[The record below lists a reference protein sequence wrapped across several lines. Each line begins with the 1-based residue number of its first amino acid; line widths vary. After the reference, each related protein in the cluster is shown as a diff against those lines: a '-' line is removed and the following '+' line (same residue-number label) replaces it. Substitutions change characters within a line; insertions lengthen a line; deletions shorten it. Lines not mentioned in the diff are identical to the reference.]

1 MQLDLSIWKAR
12 YSIYPSFV
20 NWFCPLAQKITT
32 DYQILKDISFGF
44 NEKQKLDLYLFK
56 EAKSLIKNNYT
67 MVFVPESGYY
77 VSDKSEEWKDIEPYL
92 KKAWMLL
99 QWIIDKKS
107 YATGYKIFV
116 QRIKLNQ
123 SK

>member
-1 MQLDLSIWKAR
+1 LLKKLQL
-12 YSIYPSFV
+12 
-20 NWFCPLAQKITT
+20 ITT

-77 VSDKSEEWKDIEPYL
+77 VSDKSEE
-92 KKAWMLL
+92 
-99 QWIIDKKS
+99 
-107 YATGYKIFV
+107 
-116 QRIKLNQ
+116 
-123 SK
+123 